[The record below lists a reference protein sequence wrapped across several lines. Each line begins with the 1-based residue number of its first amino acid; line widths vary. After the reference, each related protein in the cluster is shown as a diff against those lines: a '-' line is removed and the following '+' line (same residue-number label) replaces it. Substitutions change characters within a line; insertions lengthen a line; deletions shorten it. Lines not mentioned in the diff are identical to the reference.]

1 MKQPFLGPV
10 PLNQVICSE
19 VQRVCGNFD
28 CQVSGAIHSGE
39 GWSID
44 CHFAPSLVSAFRCA
58 AVPCRPSAM
67 PLMVDDQQM
76 MDNIDDLFGDGD
88 NEGLNAALAAT
99 LDSDTLRQRIE
110 ESHIIG
116 SCR

>member
-1 MKQPFLGPV
+1 
-10 PLNQVICSE
+10 
-19 VQRVCGNFD
+19 
-28 CQVSGAIHSGE
+28 
-39 GWSID
+39 
-44 CHFAPSLVSAFRCA
+44 
-58 AVPCRPSAM
+58 M

-116 SCR
+116 CCR